1 MNSPT
6 WGIAWLWLA
15 GLGAGALA
23 AGAVRALMEHG
34 PRRRR
39 LRHLARRPGAEAHS
53 GLLRRIAPRFSG
65 RKTSRDT
72 PLSKST
78 LLSWIGF
85 AAAGGVAGSL
95 LLGSA
100 AGLLLGVV
108 LALALLRGQ
117 ASRRAAD
124 QAARFSEGFPD
135 ALMRMAGHLRA
146 GQSLA
151 QAVEAVAASGSGPL
165 ERCLGRVL
173 ADYRAGVP
181 LIQALGRLEGEFPG
195 GATGQLQQVL
205 DVYRL
210 SGGDLA
216 GVLDNAAAALAEH
229 HSLHGELEVKTAEAR
244 LSARILLALPLAL
257 GGYFW
262 FASPEMLRPLWETP
276 AGRFGSIYG
285 IASWFIGRELMHR
298 LIAEVQ
304 AERG

>member
-1 MNSPT
+1 M
-6 WGIAWLWLA
+6 LA
-15 GLGAGALA
+15 GV
-23 AGAVRALMEHG
+23 AVRALMDHG

-39 LRHLARRPGAEAHS
+39 WRQLAGRPGAEAHS
-53 GLLRRIAPRFSG
+53 GLGRRIAARFSG
-65 RKTSRDT
+65 RKLSGDI
-72 PLSKST
+72 PPSKST

-85 AAAGGVAGSL
+85 AAAGGVAASL

-100 AGLLLGVV
+100 VGLLPGAA
-108 LALALLRGQ
+108 LALAISRGQ
-117 ASRRAAD
+117 ARRRAAD
-124 QAARFSEGFPD
+124 QAARFNEVFPD
-135 ALMRMAGHLRA
+135 ALVRMAGHLRA

-151 QAVEAVAASGSGPL
+151 QAVEAVATFGSGPL

-181 LIQALGRLEGEFPG
+181 LIQALRRLEGEFPG
-195 GATGQLQQVL
+195 QATGQLQQVL

-216 GVLDNAAAALAEH
+216 GVLDSAAAALAEH
-229 HSLHGELEVKTAEAR
+229 HNLHGELEAKTAEVR

-257 GGYFW
+257 GAYFW

-276 AGRFGSIYG
+276 TGRIGSIYG
-285 IASWFIGRELMHR
+285 TASWLIGREVINR